1 MNARDMRNPL
11 MQDRPGNAPA
21 DSPDS
26 RAEISEFLGD
36 SLNPLVQAATP
47 LLLLAVQLR
56 HSAQV
61 PDLARLRE
69 QAELQV
75 RRLETRLR
83 EARYP
88 ADVVMTARYVLCA
101 VVDEAVLNAP
111 WGERSG
117 WAQRTLLTAFH
128 GESYGGAKFFV
139 ILERLLQDPGRHLEL
154 LELLYLCLAMGFA
167 GRYQIEADGSLRLS
181 AIQDD
186 LYRRIRSQRGAPPE
200 ELSPRWQG
208 VAERTWRGRWHLPLW
223 VSVAVAASVLL
234 VAFLWANARLN
245 ALAAPINAEA
255 ARMGLQVSHVPNAAV
270 QVPALGLK
278 QRLAAEERAGL
289 LSVDEAADGSARI
302 RLNAAAMFSSGGIE
316 LEAAQRPL
324 LAAIARA
331 IDPLRGRVVV
341 VGHTDD
347 QPVRSAL
354 WKDNYVLSAA
364 RARAVADV
372 LGAGLRDHAR
382 IETVGAGDSQPLATP
397 PQLPANRAR
406 NRRVD
411 ILFQPGD

>member
-1 MNARDMRNPL
+1 MNVQDMRSAAQRAQAGDPSAAE
-11 MQDRPGNAPA
+11 PV
-21 DSPDS
+21 

-56 HSAQV
+56 HSVQA
-61 PDLARLRE
+61 PDVARLRE
-69 QAELQV
+69 QTEVQV
-75 RRLETRLR
+75 RRLEGRLR

-88 ADVVMTARYVLCA
+88 ADVVMTTRYVLCA

-128 GESYGGAKFFV
+128 GESYGGAKFFA
-139 ILERLLQDPGRHLEL
+139 ILDRLRQDPARHLEL

-167 GRYQIEADGSLRLS
+167 GRYQIEADGALRLS
-181 AIQDD
+181 AIEDD
-186 LYRRIRSQRGAPPE
+186 LYRLIRGQRGAAAE

-208 VAERTWRGRWHLPLW
+208 VGEAAWRTRWRVPLW
-223 VSVAVAASVLL
+223 VSALAAASVLL
-234 VAFLWANARLN
+234 AAFLWAHARLN

-255 ARMGLQVSHVPNAAV
+255 ARMGLQASHVPSATP
-270 QVPALGLK
+270 PAPQLGLK
-278 QRLAAEERAGL
+278 QRLAAQERAGL
-289 LSVDEAADGSARI
+289 LSVQQAADGSAQV
-302 RLNAAAMFSSGGIE
+302 RLNAASMFASGGVA
-316 LEAAQRPL
+316 LDPAQRPL
-324 LAAIARA
+324 LATIAKA
-331 IDPLRGRVVV
+331 LDPLRGRVLV

-347 QPVRSAL
+347 QALRSAL
-354 WKDNYVLSAA
+354 WKDNFALSAA
-364 RARAVADV
+364 RAQAVADV
-372 LGAGLRDHAR
+372 LGAELHDPAR
-382 IETVGAGDSQPLATP
+382 IEAVGAGDSQPLATP

-411 ILFQPGD
+411 ILFQPGE

>member
-1 MNARDMRNPL
+1 MNVQDMRNAA
-11 MQDRPGNAPA
+11 QRAQAGNPA
-21 DSPDS
+21 EAAEPV

-56 HSAQV
+56 HSVQA
-61 PDLARLRE
+61 PDVARLRE
-69 QAELQV
+69 QTELQV
-75 RRLETRLR
+75 RRLEGRLR
-83 EARYP
+83 DARYP

-128 GESYGGAKFFV
+128 GESYGGAKFFA
-139 ILERLLQDPGRHLEL
+139 ILDRLRQDPARHLEL

-167 GRYQIEADGSLRLS
+167 GRYQIEADGALRLS
-181 AIQDD
+181 AIEDD
-186 LYRRIRSQRGAPPE
+186 LYRLIRGQRGAAPE

-208 VAERTWRGRWHLPLW
+208 VGDDAWRTRWRVPLW
-223 VSVAVAASVLL
+223 ISVLVAASVLL
-234 VAFLWANARLN
+234 AAFLWAHARLN

-255 ARMGLQVSHVPNAAV
+255 ARMGLQASHVPSPTPAAP
-270 QVPALGLK
+270 QLGLK
-278 QRLAAEERAGL
+278 QRLAAQELAGL
-289 LSVDEAADGSARI
+289 LSVQEAADGSAQV
-302 RLNAAAMFSSGGIE
+302 RLNAASMFASGGVA
-316 LEAAQRPL
+316 LDPAQRPL
-324 LAAIARA
+324 LATIAKA
-331 IDPLRGRVVV
+331 LDPLRGRVLV

-347 QPVRSAL
+347 QPLRSAL
-354 WKDNYVLSAA
+354 WKDNFALSAA
-364 RARAVADV
+364 RAQAVADV
-372 LGAGLRDHAR
+372 LGAELHDPAR
-382 IETVGAGDSQPLATP
+382 IEAVGAGDSQPLASP